1 MISVSAFCSRSRLAD
16 ALCRD
21 AARGLKAFDMETGE
35 PVWHRPLD
43 KGGVRVRVWSGFSAD
58 VRNDILLVATS
69 NPGGLV
75 GRDRDG
81 EDLSVSIIAV
91 NAGDGSVRW
100 QYQHIR
106 NDVWDLDLVS
116 NPIVLHDLNIDR
128 VNGAEDVVIGLS
140 KTGEIL
146 MLRLADGK
154 PVFPDAIRQLPTA
167 TASQGTEAQQARQ
180 NRALWPE
187 PVAGLEVDLEGDFS
201 RHRGADADY
210 MKTKLRHAR
219 SGWLLATSVD
229 YDVVIYGLHGGPE
242 WPGASLVGRGE
253 DAGL

>member
-1 MISVSAFCSRSRLAD
+1 MAS
-16 ALCRD
+16 
-21 AARGLKAFDMETGE
+21 GE
-35 PVWHRPLD
+35 LVWHRPLD

-75 GRDRDG
+75 SRDRDT
-81 EDLSVSIIAV
+81 EDFSVSIVAV

-116 NPIVLHDLNIDR
+116 NPIVLHNLRIDPLNG
-128 VNGAEDVVIGLS
+128 VEDVVIGLS

-167 TASQGTEAQQARQ
+167 TASQGPRHSGPARTARCGP
-180 NRALWPE
+180 NRSP
-187 PVAGLEVDLEGDFS
+187 
-201 RHRGADADY
+201 
-210 MKTKLRHAR
+210 
-219 SGWLLATSVD
+219 GWRLIWKATSAA
-229 YDVVIYGLHGGPE
+229 
-242 WPGASLVGRGE
+242 PGAPTT
-253 DAGL
+253 